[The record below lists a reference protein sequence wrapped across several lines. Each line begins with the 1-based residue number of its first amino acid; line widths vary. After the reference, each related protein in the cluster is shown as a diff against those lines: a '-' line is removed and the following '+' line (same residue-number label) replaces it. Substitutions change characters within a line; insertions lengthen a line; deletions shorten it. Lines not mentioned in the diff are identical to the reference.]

1 MMVGFQEGSEADMST
16 TNPSTWI
23 DEENTAV
30 RTVAARVGSTAV
42 KPLRAAAFWLA
53 VALPFAYL
61 PLLADGIAGEA
72 ELVTLLGLMAANAV
86 ALLVGHDHR
95 R

>member
-1 MMVGFQEGSEADMST
+1 MST
-16 TNPSTWI
+16 TNPSNWI
-23 DEENTAV
+23 DDETTAF
-30 RTVAARVGSTAV
+30 RSTAARVGSTAL
-42 KPLRAAAFWLA
+42 KPVRALGFWLA

-61 PLLADGIAGEA
+61 PMLAGGIGTEA
-72 ELVTLLGLMAANAV
+72 EFVTFAALVAANAV

>member
-1 MMVGFQEGSEADMST
+1 MST
-16 TNPSTWI
+16 TNPSNRI
-23 DEENTAV
+23 DEETTAL
-30 RTVAARVGSTAV
+30 RTAARVGSTAI
-42 KPLRAAAFWLA
+42 KPVRAVAFWLA

-61 PLLADGIAGEA
+61 PMLAGGIGTEA
-72 ELVTLLGLMAANAV
+72 ELVTFAALVAANAV

>member
-1 MMVGFQEGSEADMST
+1 MST

-23 DEENTAV
+23 DEENTAL
-30 RTVAARVGSTAV
+30 RTVATRVGSLAV
-42 KPLRAAAFWLA
+42 KPLRAVAFWLA

-61 PLLADGIAGEA
+61 PLLADGIGTEA
-72 ELVTLLGLMAANAV
+72 ELVTFLALMAANAV